1 MGIAEY
7 EDFIQTDA
15 AINPGN
21 SGGALVNTRG
31 ELVGINTAI
40 FSQSGGNMGIGFA
53 VPSNMA
59 RPILDQLVQ
68 GGKVV
73 RGWLGVSIQELSPDL
88 ATQFGVQEPKG
99 VLVSEVLDDSPA
111 KRAGFERGDVIVE
124 FDGKPVENPTQ
135 LRNAVA
141 QTAIGRKATVK
152 VMRDKHVRNL
162 EVTIAEQP
170 KTVAQAGS
178 EEEGGSARPAGLLA
192 DIDVRELNSDLAS
205 RLGLGGSDRGVAI
218 VRVRADSVAEE
229 AGLKE
234 GDLILEVN
242 RMPVPSLT
250 VYERVVS
257 KLSTNQPVL
266 LLIKRQGRT
275 SFITLKQ

>member
-1 MGIAEY
+1 
-7 EDFIQTDA
+7 
-15 AINPGN
+15 
-21 SGGALVNTRG
+21 
-31 ELVGINTAI
+31 
-40 FSQSGGNMGIGFA
+40 
-53 VPSNMA
+53 
-59 RPILDQLVQ
+59 
-68 GGKVV
+68 
-73 RGWLGVSIQELSPDL
+73 
-88 ATQFGVQEPKG
+88 
-99 VLVSEVLDDSPA
+99 
-111 KRAGFERGDVIVE
+111 
-124 FDGKPVENPTQ
+124 
-135 LRNAVA
+135 VA